1 MNKDLPQ
8 FSDSLDELEIEIP
21 IREVHTPDPVNIR
34 HSKAQNIVKNN
45 VIAAMAAGLV
55 PVPVLDIVG
64 TTNIQFHMITV
75 LTEHYDVP
83 AENISKSLIASV
95 LIGTAPVISVIG
107 LCSLMK
113 SMPCIGTLAGSG
125 SVSVLSGAVT
135 YALGQ
140 VFLRHFEQ
148 GGTLEDFKP
157 ESTKAYFQE
166 ELENGKKVVRDLVAE
181 LKEPEEDKKES

>member
-8 FSDSLDELEIEIP
+8 FTDSLDELEIEIP
-21 IREVHTPDPVNIR
+21 IPEIKTPDPVNIR
-34 HSKAQNIVKNN
+34 LSKAQNIIKNN

-55 PVPVLDIVG
+55 PIPVVDIIG

-83 AENISKSLIASV
+83 AEDISKSLIASV
-95 LIGTAPVISVIG
+95 LLGTAPVISVIS

-113 SMPCIGTLAGSG
+113 SMPCIGSLAGSG

-140 VFLRHFEQ
+140 VFVRHFEQ

-157 ESTKAYFQE
+157 ESTKEYFQE
-166 ELENGKKVVRDLVAE
+166 ELENGKKTVRELIAE
-181 LKEPEEDKKES
+181 LKNPQDDQKES